1 MCSMQFYLLDAHLDW
16 HKMAR
21 KCPNISVRSQ
31 LETGKHR
38 EKMLKQKIQKP
49 KVETEQREQS
59 SMERMELATDE
70 LGTVKNHQRS
80 VRQRTGQVKI
90 FLIVQITYVLKR

>member
-1 MCSMQFYLLDAHLDW
+1 MCSLLSYFLDARLDW
-16 HKMAR
+16 HKIGR
-21 KCPNISVRSQ
+21 KCPNSSVTNQ
-31 LETGKHR
+31 LERKNTE
-38 EKMLKQKIQKP
+38 EKMLKQKNQKP
-49 KVETEQREQS
+49 KVKTEQREQS
-59 SMERMELATDE
+59 SVERMELATDE

>member
-1 MCSMQFYLLDAHLDW
+1 MIDVIEFCVCNMLFYFLDAHLDW

-21 KCPNISVRSQ
+21 KCPNSSVRSQ
-31 LETGKHR
+31 PETEKHR
-38 EKMLKQKIQKP
+38 EKMLKQKTQKP

-59 SMERMELATDE
+59 SIERMELATDE

-80 VRQRTGQVKI
+80 VRQRIGQVKI
-90 FLIVQITYVLKR
+90 FLIV